1 MSILTDI
8 ISKKSKNL
16 IVAQQQ
22 PEFPLKYDI
31 TYGPYK
37 PITSIVES
45 YKRDFINLLL
55 TSPGEWP
62 MHPDIGVGL
71 KHYLFEFP
79 RSEKLQ
85 SLGPKIQEQLAKN
98 LPQVELVD
106 LSFDYKTEDIDNN
119 KTSVILAYLILGSI
133 NFTSL
138 LTPDATDIIQVKD
151 LEMTKLQN
159 IDILNRNQSLIS
171 DLTVV

>member
-31 TYGPYK
+31 VYGPYK

-62 MHPDIGVGL
+62 MSPDVGVGL

-79 RSEKLQ
+79 GSEKLQ
-85 SLGPKIQEQLAKN
+85 SLGPKIQEQLKRH

-106 LSFDYKTEDIDNN
+106 LSFDYKSEDLDNN
-119 KTSVILAYLILGSI
+119 KTAVVLAYLILGSI

-138 LTPDATDIIQVKD
+138 LSPDVKNIVQVTDLQ
-151 LEMTKLQN
+151 MTKLQD
-159 IDILNRNQSLIS
+159 IDILNRRQSLIS
-171 DLTVV
+171 DLTIV